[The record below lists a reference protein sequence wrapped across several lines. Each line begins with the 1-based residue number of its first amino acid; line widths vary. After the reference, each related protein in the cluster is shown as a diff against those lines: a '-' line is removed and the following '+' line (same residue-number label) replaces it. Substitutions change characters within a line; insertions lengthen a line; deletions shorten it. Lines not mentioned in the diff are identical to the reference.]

1 MRKNAI
7 RHIDIDAKVRQ
18 AEQKA
23 LAAKAKAA
31 KAKKEVENAAKAAV
45 EPLKKLSR
53 SKKSSIS
60 KFVSNAGQVLKRAF
74 GISQKKSIIVN
85 AASVLVSIGALAL
98 LGYGIKRE
106 LINNAQRRS
115 LPEYRNMQLTQ
126 ATQQVENAYSMRR
139 AQRNQIRAQ
148 SRLNDPNLNEEERRE
163 TRREINA
170 LQEERERLAAL
181 NSAILAARDAERE
194 AWRAGRNADEIRAAG
209 EEARREAEQFEAEV
223 AARRAARAAENARN
237 LNAPDTNTSINE
249 SGDRPRQLDLDSNYR
264 VIKMKRFFID
274 RAVQKI
280 ENGAKKLSR
289 SKSKATRVAAEKSKL
304 AVKAS
309 ENKGLPLKA
318 KIAIIGSAI
327 AAVTAAIF
335 GIRHFKNGNMP
346 ATQSPVGSEGEGAR
360 FGSLDF
366 DNNREAETLTD
377 VRQSLS
383 ELMRGV
389 EANARYGSLDVGEGN
404 TSGATK
410 NRNFSERS
418 NRFSSIMPKNKSS
431 RRANELMEQARM
443 NNGLTG
449 NNVFSEQ
456 NNRFSSIMPKNK
468 SSLRANELMERA
480 RMNNG
485 LTGSNAFREVNNRYK
500 MLEMDSRNR
509 LIMHRLVDS
518 VEGKINNSV
527 QRLSR
532 SKSKKVRE
540 AAAKTKKAV
549 QAVKQ
554 SGISTKVKAA
564 LIGSA
569 LAAIAG
575 AIFGI
580 RKFRVGSS
588 SATPNSAPSATPLV
602 NTVLTPQEATQE
614 TASLLNA
621 QEALESIDDTIS
633 RMTGGRSFDEFM
645 RDPNARLSYY

>member
-23 LAAKAKAA
+23 LVAKAKAA

-60 KFVSNAGQVLKRAF
+60 KFVSKAGQFLKRAF
-74 GISQKKSIIVN
+74 GISQKSIIAN
-85 AASVLVSIGALAL
+85 AASVIGSIAT
-98 LGYGIKRE
+98 LGLIAYGIRRDILERE
-106 LINNAQRRS
+106 RIRS
-115 LPEYRNMQLTQ
+115 LPAYRNMQLSHTREGL
-126 ATQQVENAYSMRR
+126 ENEDNTRR
-139 AQRNQIRAQ
+139 ILRNQWQAHA
-148 SRLNDPNLNEEERRE
+148 RLNDPHLNEEERRE
-163 TRREINA
+163 ARREINA
-170 LQEERERLAAL
+170 LQEERERLSAL
-181 NSAILAARDAERE
+181 NSAIMAARDAERE

-209 EEARREAEQFEAEV
+209 EAARRESEQFDAEV

-237 LNAPDTNTSINE
+237 LNAPETNSNINE
-249 SGDRPRQLDLDSNYR
+249 SGNRPRQLDLDSNYR
-264 VIKMKRFFID
+264 VLKMKRFFID

-309 ENKGLPLKA
+309 ENKSLSLKA

-335 GIRHFKNGNMP
+335 GIRHFKNRNI
-346 ATQSPVGSEGEGAR
+346 PVESGGEGSR
-360 FGSLDF
+360 FSSLDF
-366 DNNREAETLTD
+366 DNNREAETLTN

-443 NNGLTG
+443 NNGLTS
-449 NNVFSEQ
+449 NNVFSER

-554 SGISTKVKAA
+554 SGISTKIKAA

-580 RKFRVGSS
+580 RKFRNGAS
-588 SATPNSAPSATPLV
+588 SATPNSAPSTTPAAQESAP
-602 NTVLTPQEATQE
+602 LTPQEVTQE

-621 QEALESIDDTIS
+621 QEALESIDNTMS
-633 RMTGGRSFDEFM
+633 RLTGGRSFDEFM
-645 RDPNARLSYY
+645 RDPNARLSFH

>member
-1 MRKNAI
+1 
-7 RHIDIDAKVRQ
+7 
-18 AEQKA
+18 
-23 LAAKAKAA
+23 
-31 KAKKEVENAAKAAV
+31 
-45 EPLKKLSR
+45 
-53 SKKSSIS
+53 
-60 KFVSNAGQVLKRAF
+60 
-74 GISQKKSIIVN
+74 
-85 AASVLVSIGALAL
+85 
-98 LGYGIKRE
+98 
-106 LINNAQRRS
+106 
-115 LPEYRNMQLTQ
+115 
-126 ATQQVENAYSMRR
+126 
-139 AQRNQIRAQ
+139 
-148 SRLNDPNLNEEERRE
+148 
-163 TRREINA
+163 
-170 LQEERERLAAL
+170 
-181 NSAILAARDAERE
+181 
-194 AWRAGRNADEIRAAG
+194 
-209 EEARREAEQFEAEV
+209 
-223 AARRAARAAENARN
+223 
-237 LNAPDTNTSINE
+237 
-249 SGDRPRQLDLDSNYR
+249 
-264 VIKMKRFFID
+264 MKRFFID

-335 GIRHFKNGNMP
+335 GIRHFKSGNMS
-346 ATQSPVGSEGEGAR
+346 ATQSQVESGGEGTR
-360 FGSLDF
+360 FSSLDF
-366 DNNREAETLTD
+366 DNNREAETLTN

-389 EANARYGSLDVGEGN
+389 EANARYGSLDVGESDAG
-404 TSGATK
+404 GATK

-418 NRFSSIMPKNKSS
+418 NRFASIMSKNKSS

-449 NNVFSEQ
+449 NNV
-456 NNRFSSIMPKNK
+456 
-468 SSLRANELMERA
+468 
-480 RMNNG
+480 
-485 LTGSNAFREVNNRYK
+485 FREVNNRYK

-540 AAAKTKKAV
+540 AAVKTQKAV

-554 SGISTKVKAA
+554 SGISTKIKAA

-580 RKFRVGSS
+580 RKFRNGSS
-588 SATPNSAPSATPLV
+588 SAIPNSTPSATPSAQESAL
-602 NTVLTPQEATQE
+602 LTPQEVTQE

-621 QEALESIDDTIS
+621 QEALESINNTMS
-633 RMTGGRSFDEFM
+633 RLTGGRSFDEFM
-645 RDPNARLSYY
+645 SDPDSRLSFH

>member
-1 MRKNAI
+1 MRRNKI
-7 RHIDIDAKVRQ
+7 RYTDLDAKVRQ

-23 LAAKAKAA
+23 LVAKEKAD
-31 KAKKEVENAAKAAV
+31 KAKKEVVKAAKAAA

-53 SKKSSIS
+53 SKKPS
-60 KFVSNAGQVLKRAF
+60 VSNFASKIWNFLKKTVDTIKRGGVVRNAKIIL
-74 GISQKKSIIVN
+74 GTLTPLIIIGYSIIKHGSDRERRIMN
-85 AASVLVSIGALAL
+85 RNLYTRWGNFLGPNGLNARQNRIHNNNRQIDILRRFIRDPAAS
-98 LGYGIKRE
+98 
-106 LINNAQRRS
+106 
-115 LPEYRNMQLTQ
+115 
-126 ATQQVENAYSMRR
+126 
-139 AQRNQIRAQ
+139 
-148 SRLNDPNLNEEERRE
+148 EEERRRHQE
-163 TRREINA
+163 EING
-170 LQEERERLAAL
+170 LQEEIDRLRYL
-181 NSAILAARDAERE
+181 NVAVTGAVDAEMTADRE
-194 AWRAGRNADEIRAAG
+194 ERVFSEEERHAA
-209 EEARREAEQFEAEV
+209 EEAARREEEQYEAEV

-237 LNAPDTNTSINE
+237 LNAPETNSNINE
-249 SGDRPRQLDLDSNYR
+249 SADRPRQLDLDSNYK
-264 VIKMKRFFID
+264 VLKMKRFFID

-335 GIRHFKNGNMP
+335 GIRHFKNRNIP
-346 ATQSPVGSEGEGAR
+346 AVESSGEGARFESSGEGAR
-360 FGSLDF
+360 FGSIDF
-366 DNNREAETLTD
+366 DNNREAETLTN

-389 EANARYGSLDVGEGN
+389 EANARYSSLDVGE
-404 TSGATK
+404 SDSVATR

-418 NRFSSIMPKNKSS
+418 NRFASIMSKNKSS

-449 NNVFSEQ
+449 NNVF
-456 NNRFSSIMPKNK
+456 
-468 SSLRANELMERA
+468 
-480 RMNNG
+480 
-485 LTGSNAFREVNNRYK
+485 REVNNRYRT
-500 MLEMDSRNR
+500 LELDSRNR

-540 AAAKTKKAV
+540 AAVKAKKAV

-554 SGISTKVKAA
+554 SGISTKIKAA

-580 RKFRVGSS
+580 RKFRNGSS
-588 SATPNSAPSATPLV
+588 PATPNSAPSSTP
-602 NTVLTPQEATQE
+602 TAQESTPLTPQEATQE
-614 TASLLNA
+614 TASLLSA
-621 QEALESIDDTIS
+621 QEALETINNTMS
-633 RMTGGRSFDEFM
+633 RLTGGRSFDEFM
-645 RDPNARLSYY
+645 NDPNARLSFH